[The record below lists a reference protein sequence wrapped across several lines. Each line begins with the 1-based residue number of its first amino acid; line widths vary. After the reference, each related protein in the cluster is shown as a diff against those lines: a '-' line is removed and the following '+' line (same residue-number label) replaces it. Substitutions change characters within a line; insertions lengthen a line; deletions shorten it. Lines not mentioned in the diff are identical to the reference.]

1 MSEALKTDKGN
12 REENQDSI
20 AMETRLDGMRLYILC
35 DGMGGYK
42 GGAIASSECVKY
54 LRGEFR
60 KSKFTTLEDAKN
72 WFYNVTTSANDKISE
87 MAKKD
92 MSYEGMGTTLVG
104 LLLSKDFKL
113 YVSVGDSRI
122 YGYNNKEF
130 VQFSYDQTFTNALVK
145 AGYINE
151 KEASI
156 HPKKNL
162 LLCAVGSTEPNDLDV
177 QINEIVGDYNF
188 MICSDGLYNMVNDKE
203 ICKIL
208 NNGESTSNKAMEL
221 IDLAN
226 VNGGKDNISVILVE
240 DIR

>member
-1 MSEALKTDKGN
+1 MNEALKTDKGN
-12 REENQDSI
+12 REDNQDAI
-20 AMETRLDGMRLYILC
+20 AVETRVDGSKLYILC

-42 GGAIASSECVKY
+42 GGSIASNECVKY

-72 WFYNVTTSANDKISE
+72 WIYDAVCKANLKISQI
-87 MAKKD
+87 ASSD
-92 MSYEGMGTTLVG
+92 ISYEGMGTTFVG
-104 LLLSKDFKL
+104 LLITNDFKL
-113 YVSVGDSRI
+113 YASVGDSRI
-122 YGYNNKEF
+122 YGYNFKEF
-130 VQFSYDQTFTNALVK
+130 TQLSDDQTFTNALLK

-151 KEASI
+151 KEAEI
-156 HPKKNL
+156 HPKKNM
-162 LLCAVGSTEPNDLDV
+162 LLCAVGSTDPSELDV
-177 QINEIVGDYNF
+177 QINHIEGDYNF
-188 MICSDGLYNMVNDKE
+188 LICSDGLYNMVDDKE

-226 VNGGKDNISVILVE
+226 INGGRDNISVILVE